1 MYIFLN
7 CQLGLFLNFECSN
20 IKFNNIKFKINYSK
34 FVLLFRK
41 RI

>member
-7 CQLGLFLNFECSN
+7 CQLDLFLNFEV
-20 IKFNNIKFKINYSK
+20 INNIKFKINYSK